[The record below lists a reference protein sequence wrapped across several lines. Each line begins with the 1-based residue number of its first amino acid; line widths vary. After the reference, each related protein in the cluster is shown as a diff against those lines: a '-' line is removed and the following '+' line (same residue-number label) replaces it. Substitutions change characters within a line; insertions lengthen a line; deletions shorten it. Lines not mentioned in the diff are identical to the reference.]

1 MECSVDLS
9 MESANAVLE
18 ELHQNQQQLLFSQE
32 ELFELSRDSIRPV
45 LEQTCRNISTLMKC
59 DRVEIWLFDEER
71 TKLTAE
77 NMYDSITQVNR
88 SGDVLFQHDV
98 PAYFEAIVHK
108 RTLAVDDI
116 ATDAVMIGMQ
126 ERLFEEKD
134 QYNSMLDAS
143 IFLSWGVGGV
153 LCCVSKEQREWTA
166 IDKHV
171 LASVADMLAFLFD
184 RLQRLEVEEH
194 LHALAFTDT
203 LTGLDNQH
211 SFNKKVAGKLQT
223 LSGEQRGI
231 FMYLVLDQFTDIQGV
246 LGHDGGEQ
254 LLLKIAKR
262 LQILFPEPAL
272 IARIGFDHF
281 VIYSPIQISDERS
294 ALCITRIAEEI
305 RQPID
310 ISGQEV
316 YITFSYG
323 VSYYPEHVNNA
334 KDGLQAAQ
342 VALEDARKKTSRK
355 ASGVYQPDMHTFR
368 KENLLSEMNLRKGLD
383 LGQFRLFY
391 QPQVTCDTGE
401 IKGFEA
407 LIRWQHPERGLI
419 FPRDFIDLAE
429 STGLITPIGE
439 WVIKEAFAQLGRWQE
454 QGKGDLTVSV
464 NVSPR
469 HFLHP
474 KLPSYLLA
482 CAEQSGVEPQKLMLE
497 ITENVALEDHHAVK
511 NRIAELSA
519 MGFSISIDDFGTGYS
534 AFVYLQHFAIQQ
546 IKIDRQF
553 ISNLDTDSKSAAIVK
568 TIVQLGQMLGLRT
581 VAEGVETVEEW
592 AMLKEMGCDEIQGF
606 YFSKPLP
613 VEEINALLGTFQ
625 GVEKLYLPVE
635 KIESHIY

>member
-1 MECSVDLS
+1 MEGSVDLT

-32 ELFELSRDSIRPV
+32 ELFELSRDSIKPV
-45 LEQTCRNISTLMKC
+45 LEQTCRDISTLMKC
-59 DRVEIWLFDEER
+59 DRVEIWLFNEER
-71 TKLTAE
+71 TELTAE
-77 NMYDSITQVNR
+77 TIYDSRTQNDT
-88 SGDVLFQHDV
+88 SGDILFQHEV
-98 PAYFEAIVHK
+98 PAYFKAVLHK
-108 RTLAVDDI
+108 RTLAVDDV
-116 ATDAVMIGMQ
+116 ATNPVMEGLL
-126 ERLFEEKD
+126 ERLLEDERPLR
-134 QYNSMLDAS
+134 STLDAS
-143 IFLSWGVGGV
+143 IVLSWGVGGI
-153 LCCVSKEQREWTA
+153 LCCQSEEKRHWTA
-166 IDKHV
+166 IEKHV

-211 SFNKKVAGKLQT
+211 SFNKKVTEKLQM

-254 LLLKIAKR
+254 VLSKIATR
-262 LQILFPEPAL
+262 LRILFPEPAL

-281 VIYSPIQISDERS
+281 VIYSPVEISDEQAS
-294 ALCITRIAEEI
+294 LSITRIAEEI
-305 RQPID
+305 RQPMD

-323 VSYYPEHVNNA
+323 VSYYPEHVNNV

-355 ASGVYQPDMHTFR
+355 AGGVYQPDMHAFR

-401 IKGFEA
+401 INGFEA

-419 FPRDFIDLAE
+419 FPGDFIDLAE

-439 WVIKEAFAQLGRWQE
+439 WVIKEAFAQLGRWQV

-464 NVSPR
+464 NLSPR

-497 ITENVALEDHHAVK
+497 ITENVALEDHDAVK
-511 NRIAELSA
+511 SRIAELSA
-519 MGFSISIDDFGTGYS
+519 MGFFISIDDFGTGYS

-553 ISNLDTDSKSAAIVK
+553 ISNLDTDSNSAAIVK

-581 VAEGVETVEEW
+581 IAEGVETVEEW
-592 AMLKEMGCDEIQGF
+592 SMLKEMGCDDIQGF

-613 VEEINALLGTFQ
+613 VDEINALLGTFQ
-625 GVEKLYLPVE
+625 GGRKLYLPVE
-635 KIESHIY
+635 KVLKV